1 MQTSAT
7 GRRSLRDESGE
18 DQKWGPTAPSQAMS
32 VSPSR
37 AKMVLYIRGDTGT
50 GVPGFA
56 FPTQR
61 RSRAGQALVRDAV
74 RAVGFGPEPLAA
86 VLLVGPQSAFRPSD
100 PRGPPQTQ
108 DR

>member
-61 RSRAGQALVRDAV
+61 RSRAGQGLVRDAGGGG
-74 RAVGFGPEPLAA
+74 GFGPAA
-86 VLLVGPQSAFRPSD
+86 PAAGGLLGLGGVLRTRG
-100 PRGPPQTQ
+100 PRGAP
-108 DR
+108 

>member
-1 MQTSAT
+1 MQPLAT

-74 RAVGFGPEPLAA
+74 RAVGFGPEPLAWG
-86 VLLVGPQSAFRPSD
+86 LLVGLEGGFSRLY
-100 PRGPPQTQ
+100 PR
-108 DR
+108 